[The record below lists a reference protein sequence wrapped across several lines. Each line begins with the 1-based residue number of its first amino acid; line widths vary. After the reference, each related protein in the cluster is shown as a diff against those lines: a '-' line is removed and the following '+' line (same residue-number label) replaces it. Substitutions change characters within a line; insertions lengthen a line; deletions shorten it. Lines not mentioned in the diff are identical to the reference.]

1 MPPAAEFVSAVK
13 GIAWPAIPQ
22 PAQAAT
28 MALCAQLE
36 ISQWW
41 SADKLAAMQLAQADK
56 LLKHAFTTVPF
67 YAKRLQRRYDPRRP
81 LDWARFRRLPIL
93 TRGDIQAEF
102 AALHTARMPADHG
115 QVKIARTSGST
126 GSPIAVLET
135 GFMRALFAAMHLRGF
150 VWHRMNFAAAVA
162 SIRVLHGEAR
172 QETEPGWVD
181 GIRTGPAYAM
191 DVRTTIDEQI
201 SWLEQHRPAYLM
213 TLPSNLNVCLKR
225 LATLDKRLQFI
236 EQVHTYGEIVDDEL
250 RASCQ
255 SVLGLPIIDTY
266 SANELGVLALQAPGT
281 SAFHTA
287 DETHIIE
294 VLDDDGQPVEP
305 GAVGRVV
312 VTPLHN
318 LASPLI
324 RYANGDYAEV
334 GESLGDGRGL
344 GVLQRII
351 GRTRNMAVRPGGER
365 FWPAYGGP
373 SISRIAPLQ
382 QVQLIQHT
390 ETTIEVRAVAAEA
403 VTAAQE
409 TALVEFLQDR
419 LAYPYE
425 IRFTYVDAIERG
437 HGQKYEEFICRVGAP
452 APAGSGRGT

>member
-1 MPPAAEFVSAVK
+1 VPFAAEFDSAVK

-28 MALCAQLE
+28 MALCAQLD

-41 SADKLAAMQLAQADK
+41 PADKLAAMQLAQADK
-56 LLKHAFTTVPF
+56 LLQHAVTTVPY
-67 YAKRLQRRYDPRRP
+67 YASRLQRRYDPRRP
-81 LDWARFRRLPIL
+81 LDWTHFRRLPIL
-93 TRGDIQAEF
+93 SRGDIQTEF
-102 AALHTARMPADHG
+102 AALHTKRMPDDHG
-115 QVKIARTSGST
+115 QVKVARTSGST

-135 GFMRALFAAMHLRGF
+135 GFMRALFAAMHLRSC
-150 VWHRMNFAAAVA
+150 VWQQMNFSAAVA

-172 QETEPGWVD
+172 QETAAGWVD

-213 TLPSNLNVCLKR
+213 TLPSNLDACLKR
-225 LATLDKRLQFI
+225 LAALNKRLEFI
-236 EQVHTYGEIVDDEL
+236 EQVHTYGEIVDDDL
-250 RASCQ
+250 RALCH
-255 SVLGLPIIDTY
+255 SVLDLPIVDTY
-266 SANELGVLALQAPGT
+266 SANELGVLALQAPGS

-294 VLDDDGQPVEP
+294 VLDEDEQPCQP

-318 LASPLI
+318 FASPLI

-334 GESLGDGRGL
+334 GEPLGSGRGL
-344 GVLQRII
+344 GVLNRII

-373 SISRIAPLQ
+373 SINRIAPLQ

-390 ETTIEVRAVAAEA
+390 ETTIEVRAVAAEP

-409 TALVEFLQDR
+409 TQLVTFLQDR

-425 IRFTYVDAIERG
+425 ISFTYVDAIERG

-452 APAGSGRGT
+452 APAGP

>member
-1 MPPAAEFVSAVK
+1 MLPAAEFSSAVN

-22 PAQAAT
+22 PAQAAIF
-28 MALCAQLE
+28 AACAQLE

-41 SADKLAAMQLAQADK
+41 PAEKIAAMQLAQADK
-56 LLKHAFTTVPF
+56 LLQHAFTTVPF
-67 YAKRLQRRYDPRRP
+67 YSKRLQRRYDPRRP
-81 LDWARFRRLPIL
+81 LDWARFRRLPLL

-102 AALHTARMPADHG
+102 AALHSRQMPDDHG
-115 QVKIARTSGST
+115 EIRVVRTSGST
-126 GSPIAVLET
+126 GSPIAVLES

-150 VWHRMNFAAAVA
+150 VWHGMDLSAAVA
-162 SIRVLHGEAR
+162 SIRVLHGAAR
-172 QETEPGWVD
+172 QETESAWVD

-213 TLPSNLNVCLKR
+213 TLPSNLNVFLKR
-225 LATLDKRLQFI
+225 LAAMNKRLGFL

-250 RASCQ
+250 RAACR
-255 SVLGLPIIDTY
+255 SVLGLPLIDTY
-266 SANELGVLALQAPGT
+266 SANELGVLALQAPGAQ
-281 SAFHTA
+281 AFHTA

-294 VLDDDGQPVEP
+294 VLDDNGAPCEP
-305 GAVGRVV
+305 GAIGRVV

-318 LASPLI
+318 FASPLI
-324 RYANGDYAEV
+324 RYVNGDYAEV
-334 GESLGDGRGL
+334 GAPLGDGRGV

-373 SISRIAPLQ
+373 SIRRIAPLKQ
-382 QVQLIQHT
+382 LQLIQHT
-390 ETTIEVRAVAAEA
+390 ETSIEVRAVAAEP

-409 TALVEFLQDR
+409 TELIAFLQDR
-419 LAYPYE
+419 LAYPYT
-425 IRFTYVDAIERG
+425 ISFTYVDAIERG
-437 HGQKYEEFICRVGAP
+437 HGQKYEEFICRVGEP
-452 APAGSGRGT
+452 TPAGPRANA

>member
-1 MPPAAEFVSAVK
+1 MPVLPAAEFTSAVK
-13 GIAWPAIPQ
+13 GIAWPAIP
-22 PAQAAT
+22 PAAQAAT
-28 MALCAQLE
+28 MALCAQLD

-41 SADKLAAMQLAQADK
+41 SADQLAAMQLAQADK
-56 LLKHAFTTVPF
+56 LLRHAVATVPF
-67 YAKRLQRRYDPRRP
+67 YSERLQRRYDPRRP
-81 LDWARFRRLPIL
+81 LDWKRFRRLPIL
-93 TRGDIQAEF
+93 TRGDIQTRF
-102 AALHTARMPADHG
+102 AALHAQRMPEDHG
-115 QVKIARTSGST
+115 QVKVVRTSGST

-150 VWHRMNFAAAVA
+150 VWQRMNFAAAVA
-162 SIRVLHGEAR
+162 SIRVLHGDLR
-172 QETEPGWVD
+172 QETESGWVD

-213 TLPSNLNVCLKR
+213 TLPSNLDVFLKR
-225 LATLDKRLQFI
+225 LTEVGKRLEFI

-250 RASCQ
+250 RALCH
-255 SVLGLPIIDTY
+255 SVLGLPIVDTY
-266 SANELGVLALQAPGT
+266 SANELGVLALQAPG
-281 SAFHTA
+281 SRAFHTA

-294 VLDDDGQPVEP
+294 ILDDEGQPCKP
-305 GAVGRVV
+305 GTIGRVV

-373 SISRIAPLQ
+373 SINRIAPLQ
-382 QVQLIQHT
+382 QLQLIQHT
-390 ETTIEVRAVAAEA
+390 ETTIEVRAVVAEP
-403 VTAAQE
+403 VSSAQE
-409 TALVEFLQDR
+409 AQLVAFLQER
-419 LAYPYE
+419 LAYPYA
-425 IRFTYVDAIERG
+425 ISFTYVDAIERG
-437 HGQKYEEFICRVGAP
+437 HGQKYEEFICRVDTP
-452 APAGSGRGT
+452 APSGS